1 MKDTIQSILLA
12 LYLTAVIVGF
22 IGEVKCI
29 YKAFQCNW
37 EPIGKAECVYTISA
51 ITGVGVVTGYL
62 TIEDK

>member
-1 MKDTIQSILLA
+1 MKDNMRLFAFILWIGLA
-12 LYLTAVIVGF
+12 IAGL

-29 YKAFQCNW
+29 YKAIQCNW

-51 ITGVGVVTGYL
+51 ITGVGIVVGYL